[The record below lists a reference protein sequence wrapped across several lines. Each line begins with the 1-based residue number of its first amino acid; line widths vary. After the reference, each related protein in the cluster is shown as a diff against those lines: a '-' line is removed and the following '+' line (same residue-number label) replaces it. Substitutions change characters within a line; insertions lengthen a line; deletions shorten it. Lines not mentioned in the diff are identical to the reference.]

1 MKLRIPNLR
10 IGTTLN
16 YPKYMISTT
25 TPMVKTKSEKRYS
38 TNNTANDIVRTTSQ
52 QTKPKGHRRVEKK
65 PTGRGTK
72 THNQHSTSTSTSVF
86 QLLRKLLRSNRP
98 LYVRELPDN
107 FKYGKHAL
115 QLATE
120 KASHKH
126 SSVNGTFSYIDN
138 IEWFGKLRHIR
149 NEFPEGNARLHEA
162 IETYLKE
169 LDKKYREINR
179 FSIQS
184 LNQRI
189 AEFDAEWERQ
199 HGGLPDLKLLSIKN
213 HNNKISNKKKSR
225 EGSSGDSKLVN
236 GLDDTEK
243 REPIGKEIEKEWKDA
258 KLYKSQLEALKRNHI
273 PKVHAMP
280 GTSRFDYLA
289 TLIRLV
295 ASRQTILFC
304 IDIEAFEGNNKIL
317 TEIGISI
324 FDPRENVNSLIPLT
338 RDFHLIVA
346 ESLEIRNGVWVCDTK
361 ECYLMGKSIVLSMA
375 ECVAFIQSLIDFYM
389 VPQTP
394 EDNTWYRAYVAHNA
408 RGDVEW
414 LQHIGIKMPHQNV
427 PKLGSE
433 YQSKSPQ
440 SGSSEESTV
449 ERQRVPFIF
458 DTAKLCQES
467 YGNDG
472 ASLGKMLRLF
482 GIPHAYLHN
491 AGNDSNFTLKLLL
504 HLCDI
509 EYRQRFHLD
518 DIGLMQRRA
527 RLESER
533 SKNEPKVLP
542 MLYLLTIREAER
554 RAMELKERA
563 EIAEIS
569 NSNGSATTEAGNK
582 VTNQAGEGQ
591 GNKNEEEEDHDGGKS
606 KKKTK
611 GTRSHPPQKDLVPQT
626 EFGGMQWFPDAY
638 SAFKSVTSFTE

>member
-1 MKLRIPNLR
+1 MKFGIPNLR
-10 IGTTLN
+10 IGTTTR
-16 YPKYMISTT
+16 YPKCFVSTS
-25 TPMVKTKSEKRYS
+25 TPMVKTKREGYS
-38 TNNTANDIVRTTSQ
+38 TDNIVRTTSQ
-52 QTKPKGHRRVEKK
+52 QTKSRGQQRVEKK
-65 PTGRGTK
+65 PSGRAK
-72 THNQHSTSTSTSVF
+72 THTQHSTSTSTSTF
-86 QLLRKLLRSNRP
+86 QLVRKLLRSNRP
-98 LYVRELPDN
+98 LHVRELPDN
-107 FKYGKHAL
+107 FKHGKLAL

-120 KASHKH
+120 KAIKDNT
-126 SSVNGTFSYIDN
+126 SVDGTSYIDN
-138 IEWFGKLRHIR
+138 IEWFGKLRR
-149 NEFPEGNARLHEA
+149 VGNEFPKSNSRLHKE
-162 IETYLKE
+162 IETYLE
-169 LDKKYREINR
+169 GLDLKFREINR
-179 FSIQS
+179 LSIRS
-184 LNQRI
+184 LNERI

-213 HNNKISNKKKSR
+213 NNSNSNKKSR
-225 EGSSGDSKLVN
+225 EGSSDARLVN
-236 GLDDTEK
+236 GPSGTQAKGLK
-243 REPIGKEIEKEWKDA
+243 GKDNEKERKDA
-258 KLYKSQLEALKRNHI
+258 KLYKAQLEALKRNHI

-324 FDPRENVNSLIPLT
+324 FDPRENVNSIIPLT

-375 ECVAFIQSLIDFYM
+375 ECVKFIQSLIDFYM

-414 LQHIGIKMPHQNV
+414 LQRIGIRMPHQSVSKLSLANGGKSSQGGPSEGSIMES
-427 PKLGSE
+427 PK
-433 YQSKSPQ
+433 
-440 SGSSEESTV
+440 
-449 ERQRVPFIF
+449 RIPFIF

-563 EIAEIS
+563 EIAKIS
-569 NSNGSATTEAGNK
+569 NSNSSGTIEAGNE
-582 VTNQAGEGQ
+582 VGNQDGERQ
-591 GNKNEEEEDHDGGKS
+591 GKDDEDTDGRKNKQR
-606 KKKTK
+606 TK
-611 GTRSHPPQKDLVPQT
+611 GTRFRPPLKDLVPQT

-638 SAFKSVTSFTE
+638 SAFKNVTSFTE